1 MPETRRSDE
10 PFCEPSVDA
19 STEAEGRHSI
29 SVYRNQMY
37 TSLYIV
43 YTHVNVP
50 LFALCPLPKCHQQ
63 QVLQFTSIDTSM

>member
-29 SVYRNQMY
+29 SVQE
-37 TSLYIV
+37 SEV
-43 YTHVNVP
+43 H
-50 LFALCPLPKCHQQ
+50 
-63 QVLQFTSIDTSM
+63 